1 LAHGRPAGAAA
12 STDPVVDGRGL
23 YLRTAGGRTLLDG
36 CSGTFNLP
44 LGYSYPSIVSATRG
58 QLSRVVHVSSE
69 LLTAQAAELAELLVA
84 ATPPYLDR
92 VWLRDLT
99 GSTAVEGAIKAAQI
113 ATGRSEIVSL
123 FYSHHGQTIFSTAI
137 SGNAFRRR
145 RIAATHTVASLK
157 IPAPYCLRCFYEQ
170 SYPSCQLLCA
180 RRLSEFLEFASS
192 GSIAALI
199 VEPILGNGGNI
210 VPPPGYLAELQSLC
224 RERGILVIADEI
236 QTGVGRTGEF
246 LASTN
251 MGLEPDIVVL
261 GKGLGGIGLPIS
273 AIMMR
278 SSLNEMLQWEH
289 SFTSGGNLLALAAA
303 IETVKTITASGFL
316 ESVRERGRRL
326 GEGLVAALC
335 GLSAIREIRGVG
347 MMWGVELLDGEEGRR
362 LANRVR
368 EVALRDFDLVVR
380 TSRYGFGNVV
390 KVRPALI
397 ATEGEIDEIVRRLS
411 AAIVRAGEQDEGRVV
426 ND

>member
-1 LAHGRPAGAAA
+1 MGVTPGD
-12 STDPVVDGRGL
+12 DPVVEGHGV
-23 YLRTAGGRTLLDG
+23 YLRTAGGRTLLDA

-44 LGYSYPSIVSATRG
+44 LGYGHPSIVSATRA

-69 LLTAQAAELAELLVA
+69 LFTAHAAELAELLVA
-84 ATPPYLDR
+84 ATPPHLDR

-113 ATGRSEIVSL
+113 ATRRSEVVAL

-145 RIAATHTVASLK
+145 RVAATQTIASLK

-170 SYPSCQLLCA
+170 SYPSCRLLCA

-192 GSIAALI
+192 GSVAALI
-199 VEPILGNGGNI
+199 VEPVLGNGGNI
-210 VPPPGYLAELQSLC
+210 VPPPGYMAEMQSLC

-236 QTGVGRTGEF
+236 QTGVGRTGQF
-246 LASTN
+246 LASTT

-278 SSLNEMLQWEH
+278 SSLDVMEKWDH
-289 SFTSGGNLLALAAA
+289 SFTGGGNLLSLAAA
-303 IETVKTITASGFL
+303 IETMRTITADGFL
-316 ESVRERGRRL
+316 ESVQERGRWL
-326 GEGLVAALC
+326 GQSLATALSGLPAV
-335 GLSAIREIRGVG
+335 RDVRGVG
-347 MMWGVELLDGEEGRR
+347 MMWGVELLDGEAGRH

-368 EVALRDFDLVVR
+368 EIALRELGLVVR

-397 ATEGEIDEIVRRLS
+397 ATEGEIDEMVRRLR
-411 AAIVRAGEQDEGRVV
+411 AAIVCADDHGDEV